1 MQNNNDLMNKLCMHS
16 QRKVHLNSDL
26 SVFTLH
32 VIVFNIPRTRAP
44 GLNLFNKLIYEKLHL
59 MGEFDVLFKRN
70 L

>member
-26 SVFTLH
+26 SAFTLH
-32 VIVFNIPRTRAP
+32 VLGFNIPRTRAQ
-44 GLNLFNKLIYEKLHL
+44 GLNFLNKLIYEKIHL
-59 MGEFDVLFKRN
+59 MCEFAVVCKRH